1 MELVTNLSPRD
12 LAAQEQSMRLRVEI
26 TEVQDELRKGD
37 TKALGLLGLFGA
49 GLAAVVALYRDD
61 VAFPATVL
69 LFLAALPMGSALAF
83 LLLTVRPW
91 LEGTGGFLR
100 WAAYHREPE
109 AVIADLAD
117 ATPAEL
123 AHELVG
129 LSVLAVN
136 RYRRI
141 RTAVHLLLPALALI
155 ALALPLA

>member
-1 MELVTNLSPRD
+1 ML
-12 LAAQEQSMRLRVEI
+12 LA
-26 TEVQDELRKGD
+26 
-37 TKALGLLGLFGA
+37 LFGA
-49 GLAAVVALYRDD
+49 GLAAVVALYRDG
-61 VAFPATVL
+61 VSLPATVL
-69 LFLAALPMGSALAF
+69 LFLAALPMGAALAF

-117 ATPAEL
+117 ATPTEL

-129 LSVLAVN
+129 MSALALN

-141 RTAVHLLLPALALI
+141 RTAVHLLLPSLALI
-155 ALALPLA
+155 ALAVPLA